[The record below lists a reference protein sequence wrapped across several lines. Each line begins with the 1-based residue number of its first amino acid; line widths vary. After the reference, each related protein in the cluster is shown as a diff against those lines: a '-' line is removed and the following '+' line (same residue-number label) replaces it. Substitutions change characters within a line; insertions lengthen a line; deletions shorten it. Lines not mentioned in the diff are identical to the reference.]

1 MEASILM
8 LALFVGILLGAI
20 FYGGLWWTVRRIVSS
35 KTPGIWLIGS
45 FFLRSIIAIG
55 GFLVVARGDWRS
67 ILACFIGFL
76 AARIGVTRLTRAPP
90 DTNSFFSRST
100 TPAHGLSSWRACATW
115 ARPCLHPTDS
125 TRPAPP

>member
-45 FFLRSIIAIG
+45 FVLRSMIAIG
-55 GFLVVARGDWRS
+55 GFLFVARGDWRS

-76 AARIGVTRLTRAPP
+76 AARIGVTRLTRAPLN
-90 DTNSFFSRST
+90 TK
-100 TPAHGLSSWRACATW
+100 
-115 ARPCLHPTDS
+115 
-125 TRPAPP
+125 TRLIEETSP

>member
-35 KTPGIWLIGS
+35 KAPGIWLIGS
-45 FFLRSIIAIG
+45 FVLRSMIAVG
-55 GFLVVARGDWRS
+55 GFLFVARGDWRS

-76 AARIGVTRLTRAPP
+76 AARIVVTRLTRAPRN
-90 DTNSFFSRST
+90 TK
-100 TPAHGLSSWRACATW
+100 
-115 ARPCLHPTDS
+115 
-125 TRPAPP
+125 TRLIEETSP